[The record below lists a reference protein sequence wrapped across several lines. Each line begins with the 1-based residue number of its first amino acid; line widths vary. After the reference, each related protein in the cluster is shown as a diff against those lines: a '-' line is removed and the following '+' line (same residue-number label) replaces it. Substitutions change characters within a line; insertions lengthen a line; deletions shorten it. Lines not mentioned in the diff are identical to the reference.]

1 MTATVA
7 TPRRGRDQSRLN
19 LIDYALMGVG
29 SGLAA
34 YTAGMSIGREDT
46 AQFLAFG
53 VLLGTA
59 LSYLVRTLL
68 GSRSI
73 VKVDGILY
81 AAAIG
86 CAVVGSGTLNGFL
99 PEEGFARDVMMAG
112 ILAWMLVL
120 GSALTWRDGTLLF
133 QAIPSVALF
142 GLVGCYD
149 TYALAPYLF
158 FGFLVCL
165 AIVLARA
172 NRREMMRQAVES
184 GYFNRADAP
193 STPQEFPEQSA
204 ELYEDIRRGPWRW
217 LAGPEWALASAL
229 IIILL
234 SRLGA
239 PALQEAAKPITGAVR
254 IMTPSSVRQRIAD
267 SGGTTQP
274 TSYVVGRG
282 PNRSLSDHQLYIA
295 KLDRPRYLRTA
306 AFEVYTGRGWS
317 TMLVRGSGPTDGL
330 VGASVQSA
338 LRAMGRK
345 RRIVDFSIQGTDG
358 QSEIPLPAETVEI
371 APSTVVRRGG
381 GGRTRETYQGFLKG
395 RLQEATREPIRAVEV
410 EGADGILLDTRRVPD
425 SVRRFALDAAQ
436 GAKSDAEKARRIAR
450 AIAAQVRYNI
460 EAAAVPSDAD
470 PAEWFLFTNREGY
483 CDLFA
488 TAMTLGARSVGL
500 PARYVIGFLPE
511 KSDGAGNYVIREA
524 DYHAWSE
531 VFFQGVGWVVYDSTM
546 GAENVEGGERG
557 SSDGSR
563 PWYQG
568 TWVAPTARITLG
580 VLAIG
585 ALVLVLKGLRPR
597 ARPPRWEAHRA
608 YAAYERTL
616 RRALGRRRHPG
627 ETIETF
633 ALAGRAVFGD
643 EAQRLGREFQN
654 ALYGPT
660 EPTDES
666 LKDLRSRT
674 KGLRRLTASRRRDL
688 PQ

>member
-1 MTATVA
+1 MTATA
-7 TPRRGRDQSRLN
+7 TGPRRARDQSRLN
-19 LIDYALMGVG
+19 LIDYALMAVG

-53 VLLGTA
+53 VFLGTA

-68 GSRSI
+68 GNSAV

-86 CAVVGSGTLNGFL
+86 CAVVGFGSLNGLL

-193 STPQEFPEQSA
+193 STPQEFPEQSQ

-229 IIILL
+229 VIILL

-254 IMTPSSVRQRIAD
+254 ILTPPSVQQRVAD
-267 SGGTTQP
+267 GGGTTQP

-282 PNRSLSDHQLYIA
+282 PNRSLSDHQVYVA
-295 KLDRPRYLRTA
+295 RLDRPRYLRTA
-306 AFEVYTGRGWS
+306 AFEIYTGRGWS
-317 TMLVRGSGPTDGL
+317 TTLTPNAGPREGL
-330 VGASVQSA
+330 VGASVGSA
-338 LRAMGRK
+338 VAAMGRESK
-345 RRIVDFSIQGTDG
+345 TVAFSIQGTDG
-358 QSEIPLPAETVEI
+358 QTEIPLPAETVEI
-371 APSTVVRRGG
+371 GPSTIVRRDG
-381 GGRTRETYQGFLKG
+381 GGRMRERYRGFLDGKLLEPTREAT
-395 RLQEATREPIRAVEV
+395 EASAVE
-410 EGADGILLDTRRVPD
+410 GFDGVLLDTRLVRP
-425 SVRRFALDAAQ
+425 SVQRFAIDAAR
-436 GAKSDAEKARRIAR
+436 GASNDAEKARLVAR
-450 AIAAQVRYNI
+450 AIAGQVRYNI

-470 PAEWFLFTNREGY
+470 PAEWFLFKNREGY

-511 KSDGAGNYVIREA
+511 KGDGQGNYVIREA
-524 DYHAWSE
+524 DYHAWCE
-531 VFFQGVGWVVYDSTM
+531 VFFKGVGWVVFDSTM
-546 GAENVEGGERG
+546 GAEQVEGGERG
-557 SSDGSR
+557 SSDESR

-568 TWVAPTARITLG
+568 SWVEPTTRI
-580 VLAIG
+580 VLALLAVG
-585 ALVLVLKGLRPR
+585 AAALLLRSFRPR
-597 ARPPRWEAHRA
+597 AKPPRWEVFRA
-608 YAAYERTL
+608 YGAFERTL
-616 RRALGRRRHPG
+616 RRGLGRRRAPG
-627 ETIETF
+627 ETIDAY
-633 ALAGRAVFGD
+633 ALAANARFGGNATPLG
-643 EAQRLGREFQN
+643 EAFQT
-654 ALYGPT
+654 ALYGPV
-660 EPTDES
+660 EPTEET
-666 LKDLRSRT
+666 LRGLRTGT
-674 KGLRRLTASRRRDL
+674 KGLRKV
-688 PQ
+688 